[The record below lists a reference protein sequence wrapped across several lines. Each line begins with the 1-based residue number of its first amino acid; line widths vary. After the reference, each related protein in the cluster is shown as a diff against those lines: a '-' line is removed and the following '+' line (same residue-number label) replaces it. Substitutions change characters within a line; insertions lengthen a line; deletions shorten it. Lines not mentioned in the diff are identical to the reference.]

1 MNLQQ
6 LQNRLGQLR
15 AQGAGPD
22 TPVLIGYQQGD
33 YSAHETVTD
42 VDPDNGGIII
52 AAWPD

>member
-1 MNLQQ
+1 MTLKQ
-6 LQNRLGQLR
+6 LQHRLAQLA
-15 AQGAGPD
+15 AQGAHPD

>member
-6 LQNRLGQLR
+6 LHHRLAQLA

-22 TPVLIGYQQGD
+22 TPVFIGYQQGD
-33 YSAHETVTD
+33 YSAHDTVTD
-42 VDPDNGGIII
+42 VDRDSGGIVI